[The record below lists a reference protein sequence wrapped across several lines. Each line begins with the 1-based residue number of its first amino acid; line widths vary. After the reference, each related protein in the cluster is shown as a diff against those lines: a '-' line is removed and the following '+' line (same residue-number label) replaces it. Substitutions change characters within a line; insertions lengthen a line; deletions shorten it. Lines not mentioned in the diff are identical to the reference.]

1 MTYWVEHADTFSYE
15 YTVVAEC
22 TTRDEANDVAEW
34 YRKQAGAMSGY
45 RVVDSYAKLRG
56 TPHPELIAMA
66 TVRRQAQ
73 MQATREPSALRP
85 EDV

>member
-22 TTRDEANDVAEW
+22 DTRDEANEVAEW
-34 YRKQAGAMSGY
+34 YRKQAGAMSEY
-45 RVVDSYAKLRG
+45 RVVDTYGALKG
-56 TPHPELIAMA
+56 TPYPELIAMA
-66 TVRRQAQ
+66 TARRQAQ
-73 MQATREPSALRP
+73 VQATREPSALRP